1 MSIKHKRLESQLQR
15 ALSEILKAELKNQD
29 IGLVSI
35 TGVEL
40 TNDLSFL
47 TIFVHFMGAQ
57 DSKQEQALEPL
68 AAKKGAIKA
77 LLGKK
82 VAMRK
87 MPELIFKIDTSFA
100 EASKIE
106 ALLAEAKAKDELS
119 NNAKETEEL

>member
-57 DSKQEQALEPL
+57 EPL